1 MFCKIYNTVLSSW
14 RSCCCCLVQKFCF
27 AFPSHTI
34 KTDVRAVES
43 KLCVSPFRSPAS
55 NSGKSRT
62 RAGKVRVE
70 IRRWVGVGGW
80 LESESIEGCLTR
92 TTTTATTTAA
102 GSFATGGDIMMI
114 FSINI
119 NQQAAGP
126 APHLFGSIPYDVWL
140 NSRYTLGSLCG
151 EVPPT
156 THVCCRT

>member
-1 MFCKIYNTVLSSW
+1 M
-14 RSCCCCLVQKFCF
+14 
-27 AFPSHTI
+27 
-34 KTDVRAVES
+34 
-43 KLCVSPFRSPAS
+43 SPFRSPAS

-70 IRRWVGVGGW
+70 FRRWVGVGGW

-126 APHLFGSIPYDVWL
+126 APHLFGPIPYDVW
-140 NSRYTLGSLCG
+140 
-151 EVPPT
+151 
-156 THVCCRT
+156 